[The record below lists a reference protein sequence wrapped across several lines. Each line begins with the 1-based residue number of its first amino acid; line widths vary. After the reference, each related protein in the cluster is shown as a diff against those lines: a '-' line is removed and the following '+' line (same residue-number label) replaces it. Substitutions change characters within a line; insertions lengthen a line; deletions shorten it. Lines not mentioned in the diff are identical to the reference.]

1 MAKAKKLTPNRK
13 SWVTQQLRRLSM
25 KWPPRNKAKNKDR
38 REYYRTKKDGTK
50 YNKPNYEYQCNSCKK
65 WFPDK
70 DIQLD
75 HVIPVVDPKDTEKYT
90 EEEFIGKFA
99 VSLLCYED
107 NFQNLCKPCHDIKTE
122 KEQAERFSK

>member
-1 MAKAKKLTPNRK
+1 
-13 SWVTQQLRRLSM
+13 M
-25 KWPPRNKAKNKDR
+25 KWPPRNKAKNKNR
-38 REYYRTKKDGTK
+38 REYYRVKKDGTK
-50 YNKPNYEYQCNSCKK
+50 YNKPNFEYQCNSCKN

-75 HVIPVVDPKDTEKYT
+75 HIIPVVNPKDTNNYT

-107 NFQNLCKPCHDIKTE
+107 GWQNLCNPCHDAKTE
-122 KEQAERFSK
+122 KENKIRMESKNT